1 MVAVKEKP
9 ISTAAPPRIIRH
21 PEFAK
26 RLDSACDNNGHCPP
40 KHKGRQTWVRRELHN
55 RFEED
60 VTPETVRKWF
70 SGEAMPRPDKT
81 AMLAEILQV
90 DVAWLQIGVDPD
102 LAPRDRKVRNA
113 VVNGAVNAV
122 AGFIQ
127 MDGGHPAFPEKE
139 GSVDLHAIIRGA
151 KYDFHVS
158 TADDA
163 GHFHVPV
170 DHEDMIVLGAVR
182 GEGFCLEIY
191 ELTPDVIEKHGNRR
205 GGSIGVAVPTKKLRR
220 VESFSNRL

>member
-1 MVAVKEKP
+1 MIAVKEKP
-9 ISTAAPPRIIRH
+9 ATTTPPKVIRH

-26 RLDSACDNNGHCPP
+26 RLDSACDSIGHCPP
-40 KHKGRQTWVRRELHN
+40 KHKGRQSWVMRELKT
-55 RFEED
+55 RFKEE

-70 SGEAMPRPDKT
+70 AGEAMPRPDKT
-81 AMLAEILQV
+81 ALLAEMLMV

-102 LAPRDRKVRNA
+102 MTPRDRKARNA
-113 VVNGAVNAV
+113 VADGAVNAV

-127 MDGGHPAFPEKE
+127 MDGGHPAFPK
-139 GSVDLHAIIRGA
+139 GGHPVDLHAIIRGA
-151 KYDFHVS
+151 KYDFHIC
-158 TADDA
+158 TADAD

-170 DHEDMIVLGAVR
+170 DNEELIVLGVTR

-205 GGSIGVAVPTKKLRR
+205 GGSIEVTVPTKKLRR